1 MRRLCIAAALLI
13 AAHAVALAEPCQ
25 VTFARAPDEV
35 RKVIEQWVRAEPRC
49 MTTLE
54 LRVIPTDGGLYL
66 MARDATGR
74 THERLVPDA
83 QSAGVLVAS
92 WIADDSARPAG
103 PPTDPNA
110 AGPAGGPPV
119 DAAANPADA
128 APSNAP
134 GATPPSSTAA
144 PATAPAT
151 VNASPPALG
160 APTAVTEAAPAR
172 PTVGRWLSLGI
183 MGGERGG
190 GVRGEF
196 DVLTRG
202 KWTLAAAAAISTWDV
217 DLYSFTGDGL
227 VEATDVRALAT
238 IARTIPR
245 NRWSLRFAG
254 GLGLVHTS
262 VTGQFAGR
270 PLDASGVFGTAEASA
285 MIARRLGERWA
296 LTGGAVLTWY
306 AQQYTVMST
315 DPFTEPDITA
325 DRSAD
330 LMFLIG
336 ARRRM

>member
-1 MRRLCIAAALLI
+1 
-13 AAHAVALAEPCQ
+13 
-25 VTFARAPDEV
+25 
-35 RKVIEQWVRAEPRC
+35 
-49 MTTLE
+49 
-54 LRVIPTDGGLYL
+54 
-66 MARDATGR
+66 
-74 THERLVPDA
+74 
-83 QSAGVLVAS
+83 VLVAS

-110 AGPAGGPPV
+110 AGPDIAGPPV
-119 DAAANPADA
+119 GPPVAPDTANPADA
-128 APSNAP
+128 AVSNAP
-134 GATPPSSTAA
+134 GATRPRPPAAGPSSAAA
-144 PATAPAT
+144 PAAAPAA
-151 VNASPPALG
+151 VKASPPALG
-160 APTAVTEAAPAR
+160 APTVVTETAPAR

-202 KWTLAAAAAISTWDV
+202 KWSLAAAAAISTWDV

-245 NRWSLRFAG
+245 NRWSLRFAA

-262 VTGQFAGR
+262 VSGQFAGR

-315 DPFTEPDITA
+315 NPFTEPDITA

-336 ARRRM
+336 VRRRM